1 MQFLTRVALDVE
13 GMYQHF
19 AIATGTVAGPVTWD
33 VIVWRGKP
41 VKQEDQAGRGPLK
54 TVSSEHL
61 SGDDN
66 LSANI

>member
-1 MQFLTRVALDVE
+1 MQFFLHKAALDVG
-13 GMYQHF
+13 GMYQHS
-19 AIATGTVAGPVTWD
+19 TGTVAGPVTWD